1 MASRAVTGG
10 RLHQAEEVWGWLLAS
25 PYLLFALAFFVVPF
39 VWALLLVFTEW
50 DLISPQRQMV
60 GLANF
65 VEALTSPRV
74 RAAFWTPFKFMAVF
88 LPAVLVAAMAIA
100 LLVHSLGRWAG
111 VVAVGFFMPYLASG
125 VAMALVVQ
133 GILSYNSPLSDAFF
147 WLMGDVPDW
156 FGVPALAV
164 VVIALMMAWK
174 FSGYYALIFLA
185 GLQSIP
191 KELYEAAE
199 IDGAGSWTSFWRI
212 TVPMLYP
219 ALYSVMVLAVG
230 LMFGVFTEPY
240 MLTGGGP
247 DLATH
252 TWHLEIYYQAFSS
265 LRAGY
270 ASAIAI
276 LNALSVFVVLTVVR
290 RAMEWWGRANGW
302 T

>member
-1 MASRAVTGG
+1 MATRAAAG
-10 RLHQAEEVWGWLLAS
+10 RLHRAEEGWGWLLAS
-25 PYLLFALAFFVVPF
+25 PYLLYALVFFVVPF
-39 VWALLLVFTEW
+39 VWALLLVFAQW
-50 DLISPQRQMV
+50 DLISPQRKLV

-65 VEALTSPRV
+65 AEALASPRV
-74 RAAFWTPFKFMAVF
+74 RAAFWAPFKFMAVF
-88 LPAVLVAAMAIA
+88 LPAVLTASMIIA
-100 LLVHSLGRWAG
+100 LLVHSLGRWSG

-125 VAMALVVQ
+125 VAMSLVVQ
-133 GILSYNSPLSDAFF
+133 GILSYNSPLSDLFF
-147 WLMGDVPDW
+147 RLFGDVPDW
-156 FGVPALAV
+156 FGVPVLAV
-164 VVIALMMAWK
+164 IVIGLMIAWK

-191 KELYEAAE
+191 KELYEAAQ
-199 IDGAGSWTSFWRI
+199 IDGASPWTSFCRI
-212 TVPMLYP
+212 TLPMLYP

-230 LMFGVFTEPY
+230 LMFGIFTEPY

-252 TWHLEIYYQAFSS
+252 TWYLEIYYQAFSS

-276 LNALSVFVVLTVVR
+276 LNALTVFLVLTVVR
-290 RAMEWWGRANGW
+290 RVMEWWGRANGW

>member
-1 MASRAVTGG
+1 MVRSSTAHR
-10 RLHQAEEVWGWLLAS
+10 RLHRAEEVWGWVLSS
-25 PYLLFALAFFVVPF
+25 PYLLFAVVFFVAPF
-39 VWALLLVFTEW
+39 VWAALLVFAEW
-50 DLISPQRQMV
+50 NLISPERRLV

-65 VEALTSPRV
+65 IEAFGSPRV
-74 RAAFWTPFKFMAVF
+74 HAAFWAPFKFMAVF
-88 LPAVLVAAMAIA
+88 LPTVLAASLAIA
-100 LLVHSLGRWAG
+100 LLVNSLGRWSG

-125 VAMALVVQ
+125 VAMSLVVQ
-133 GILSYNSPLSDAFF
+133 GVLSYNSPLSDFFF
-147 WLMGDVPDW
+147 WLLGDVPDW
-156 FGVPALAV
+156 FGVPVLAV
-164 VVIALMMAWK
+164 VVIGLMIAWK

-191 KELYEAAE
+191 KELYEAAQ
-199 IDGAGSWTSFWRI
+199 IDGAGPWTSFWRI

-219 ALYSVMVLAVG
+219 ALYSVVILAVG

-270 ASAIAI
+270 ASAVAV
-276 LNALSVFVVLTVVR
+276 LNALSVFLVLTVVR
-290 RAMEWWGRANGW
+290 RLMEWWGRANGW